1 MIDIR
6 NVEDDR
12 SGRLFFRGVSPSKV
26 SQYEADFF
34 TLLYQV
40 QATTELISNNVD
52 VGDSYGILRSSR
64 RGATAHARNI
74 RVEKDVIDAVH
85 RWRKEALS
93 GGVAIRLDLIDV
105 YTTLEA
111 LAPTILG
118 YSRAF

>member
-1 MIDIR
+1 
-6 NVEDDR
+6 
-12 SGRLFFRGVSPSKV
+12 
-26 SQYEADFF
+26 
-34 TLLYQV
+34 
-40 QATTELISNNVD
+40 LIGNNVD
-52 VGDSYGILRSSR
+52 VGDIYGILRSSR

-74 RVEKDVIDAVH
+74 RVEKDIIDAVH

-93 GGVAIRLDLIDV
+93 GGVSIRPDLIDV